1 MTTADTFRRRP
12 LYSLARAEFRQF
24 LRNRTLVVMGVV
36 FPVLLPLTIF
46 LLSRSNGVT
55 NDSVAATFDMFALY
69 ALVFV
74 QFYTVLSMVTTR
86 RGEGVLKRLRTG
98 EAADW
103 QILAAPNVPGVT
115 VTAASSLV
123 VAAVVYGSGA
133 PAPANPLLIALG
145 LAAGVPVFGLLALAT
160 SGFTKN
166 AEAAQIT
173 SLPVMALAM
182 IGMGNIRDGLPDR
195 AADIVGWT
203 PYAAVSD
210 LVRLGASDGTVSGT
224 FADSAGPVAT
234 LVIWTALAIAL
245 VYKSFRWDDRG

>member
-55 NDSVAATFDMFALY
+55 HDSVAATFDMFALY

-133 PAPANPLLIALG
+133 PLRR
-145 LAAGVPVFGLLALAT
+145 
-160 SGFTKN
+160 
-166 AEAAQIT
+166 
-173 SLPVMALAM
+173 
-182 IGMGNIRDGLPDR
+182 IRF
-195 AADIVGWT
+195 
-203 PYAAVSD
+203 S
-210 LVRLGASDGTVSGT
+210 
-224 FADSAGPVAT
+224 
-234 LVIWTALAIAL
+234 
-245 VYKSFRWDDRG
+245 